1 MRGSLKGIRARIE
14 RLSAAQRRHQ
24 GLDQMAALVARL
36 QDRTR
41 PIPELTVEE
50 QWEHKCKLWKAVGWG
65 EPNKAVFEKH
75 MGIVGRRPC

>member
-1 MRGSLKGIRARIE
+1 MRGSLNGIRARIE

-24 GLDQMAALVARL
+24 GSGQMAALVARL

-50 QWEHKCKLWKAVGWG
+50 QWEHKC
-65 EPNKAVFEKH
+65 
-75 MGIVGRRPC
+75 